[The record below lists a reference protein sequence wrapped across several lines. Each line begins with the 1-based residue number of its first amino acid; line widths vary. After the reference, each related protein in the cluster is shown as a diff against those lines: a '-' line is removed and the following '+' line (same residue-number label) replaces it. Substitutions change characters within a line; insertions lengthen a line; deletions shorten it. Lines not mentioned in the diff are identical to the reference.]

1 MNVAIFTRVSTNDQT
16 TERQINDLRGLCAK
30 QGWTITNTITET
42 VSGAKRATDRA
53 GIQQLFELAQQRQ
66 IKKVVITEVS
76 RIGRNVAEGVQI
88 IEALATAGVS
98 IYVQNIGMETL
109 LPDGKQNFM
118 FKPILLTL
126 IGFAEMERELMRE
139 RIKSGLATAKKKGKT
154 LGRPGGTGES
164 DTETL
169 EKYPTITKAIRAG
182 ALSVRKI
189 AKLYDVSP
197 NTVQKVKEAMK
208 RKNAA

>member
-16 TERQINDLRGLCAK
+16 TDRQTNDLRDLCAK
-30 QGWTITNTITET
+30 QGWTITHTITET

-53 GIQQLFELAQQRQ
+53 GIQQLFNLAKSKT

-88 IEALATAGVS
+88 IEALAQAGVS
-98 IYVQNIGMETL
+98 LYVGNIGMETL

-154 LGRPGGTGES
+154 LGRPEGKES

-169 EKYPTITKAIRAG
+169 DKYPTVTKAVRAG
-182 ALSVRKI
+182 ALSIRKI

>member
-1 MNVAIFTRVSTNDQT
+1 M
-16 TERQINDLRGLCAK
+16 
-30 QGWTITNTITET
+30 
-42 VSGAKRATDRA
+42 
-53 GIQQLFELAQQRQ
+53 
-66 IKKVVITEVS
+66 
-76 RIGRNVAEGVQI
+76 QI
-88 IEALATAGVS
+88 IEALAQAGVS

-139 RIKSGLATAKKKGKT
+139 RIKSGLATAVKKGKT
-154 LGRPGGTGES
+154 LGRPEGTGES

-169 EKYPTITKAIRAG
+169 DKYPTITKAIRAG

-208 RKNAA
+208 RKNVA

>member
-16 TERQINDLRGLCAK
+16 TDRQTNDLRDLCAK
-30 QGWTITNTITET
+30 QGWTITHTITET

-53 GIQQLFELAQQRQ
+53 GIQQLFNLAKSKT

-88 IEALATAGVS
+88 IEALAQAGVS
-98 IYVQNIGMETL
+98 LYVGNIGMETL

-154 LGRPGGTGES
+154 LGRPEGKES

-169 EKYPTITKAIRAG
+169 DKYPTITKAVRAG
-182 ALSVRKI
+182 ALSIRKI